1 MNLIIVGSLALDTIE
16 APAGRVENEVGGSA
30 TYASLA
36 ASYFTKPGLVGI
48 VGTDFPDEQKRA
60 FEAHGIDLTGLQ
72 IAEGKTFR
80 WGGRYSPHLDH
91 RETLFTELN
100 VFEKFS
106 PELPPSFQSAQY
118 VLLANIQPDLQHHV
132 LDQISGNPFVAVDTM
147 NLWIN
152 TALDSLKQL
161 LHRTDLLIVNDE
173 EAHMLTGETGYG
185 AAARALQN
193 MGPRWLVIKKGQ
205 HGALLFG
212 PNEEVFSAPALVYSR
227 VNDPTGAGD
236 AFAGGM
242 LGYLAQSGNS
252 EFSTLRQAVIYGS
265 VMSSFAIEDFSA
277 TGLLSLKRSALESRF
292 AKFREISQF

>member
-1 MNLIIVGSLALDTIE
+1 MELVIVGSLALDTIE

-48 VGTDFPDEQKRA
+48 VGTDFPPEQKKA
-60 FEAHGIDLTGLQ
+60 FEAHGINLAGMQ

-80 WGGRYSPHLDH
+80 WGGRYSPHLDQ

-106 PELPPSFQSAQY
+106 PELPESFQSAPY

-132 LDQISGNPFVAVDTM
+132 LDQIVGKPFVAVDTM

-152 TALDSLKQL
+152 TALESLKRL

-173 EAHMLTGETGYG
+173 EAKMLTGETGYG
-185 AAARALQN
+185 ASARALQN

-212 PNEEVFSAPALVYSR
+212 PDEAVFSAPALVYPR
-227 VNDPTGAGD
+227 VTDPTGAGD

-242 LGYLAQSGNS
+242 LGYLAQTGDTG
-252 EFSTLRQAVIYGS
+252 FATLRRAVIHGS

-277 TGLLSLKRSALESRF
+277 TGLLSLKSSALENRY
-292 AKFREISQF
+292 AKFQEIANF